1 MKKFLLA
8 LALCTVGFS
17 AQASTENIVCLVNG
31 KTMIY
36 EDVDAW
42 FLEPGFTKIVGN
54 GRDIRIFGLH
64 TCIFVKRG
72 SKDWESEWKKAKK
85 ILERP
90 IE

>member
-8 LALCTVGFS
+8 LALCTFSVG

-42 FLEPGFTKIVGN
+42 FVNPGFTKIAGK
-54 GRDIRIFGLH
+54 GRDVRIFGLH

-72 SKDWESEWKKAKK
+72 STDWEAEWSKAKK
-85 ILERP
+85 ILERS